1 MTFEEIKQKAIEEWE
16 SLEQEG
22 IPVIRI
28 GAATSDRAA
37 GALEVVEAF
46 ENELTRLNVEAKIVQ
61 TGSVGYGNY
70 EPLVIISKPDYP
82 RICYNNVTSDMVTRL
97 VEGYLLED
105 DPCMEFALGTL
116 EGGDGIPPH
125 IPELPRA
132 EHEQR
137 LLLRNCGFID
147 PENINHYIALGGY
160 SALIKALEMTPAEIV
175 GEIKQSGLR
184 GRGGAGFP
192 TGRKLEACLKSA
204 NTPKYVICNADE
216 GDPGAFMD
224 RIVLESDPHAVLEGM
239 IICAFTLNSSQGYIY
254 TRMEYPLAVER
265 LKTAIEQAKQLG
277 LLGENI
283 LGTEF
288 NFDIDVFQGAGA
300 FICGESSALM
310 YSIEGKR
317 GFPRV
322 RPPQSIES
330 GFRQKPTQLN
340 NVKTFAYIP
349 LIIEFGGE
357 YFASIGTEGSKG
369 TAVFALAGKVENVG
383 LVEVPM
389 GTTLRTVVDD
399 IGGGVI
405 GGKNFKGVQTGG
417 PSGGC
422 LPESF
427 LDTPIDFDSL
437 LEAGAMMGSGGM
449 IIMDEDN
456 CMVDAARFFLDFTV
470 QESCGKCVLCRLG
483 TTQMLS
489 ILEDIVSAKGK
500 SEDIEQLVG
509 LGNDIIAGSLC
520 GLGKSAPNPVLTT
533 IRYFKEEYEAHIQ
546 EKRCPALI
554 CRDLIAYYIIPEKC
568 YRGCEHCMI
577 VCPTEA
583 IVEHPK
589 RYKVVDQEKCVKCGN
604 CLEVC
609 PPEYDAV
616 IKISPISEVP
626 PSEMPSR
633 EAPAGKDEANGS
645 S

>member
-1 MTFEEIKQKAIEEWE
+1 MTFEEIKEKAISEWA
-16 SLEQEG
+16 SLEQDG

-37 GALEVVEAF
+37 GALEVVAEF
-46 ENELTRLNVEAKIVQ
+46 EKELARLNVEARIVQ

-82 RICYNNVTSDMVTRL
+82 RICYNNVTPEMVVRL
-97 VEGYLLED
+97 VEGYLQED
-105 DPCMEFALGTL
+105 DPCMELALGTL
-116 EGGDGIPPH
+116 EGGDDIDTPPH
-125 IPELPRA
+125 IPELPRS

-160 SALIKALEMTPAEIV
+160 RALIKALEMTPAKIVKEIM
-175 GEIKQSGLR
+175 QSGLR

-192 TGRKLEACLKSA
+192 TGRKLEACLKSSS
-204 NTPKYVICNADE
+204 TPKYVICNADE

-224 RIVLESDPHAVLEGM
+224 RVVLESDPHAVLEGM
-239 IICAFTLNSSQGYIY
+239 LISAFTLKSSQGYIY
-254 TRMEYPLAVER
+254 TRMEYPLAVQR
-265 LKTAIEQAKQLG
+265 LKSAIEQAKQFG

-283 LGTEF
+283 LGTGF
-288 NFDIDVFQGAGA
+288 NFDIEVFQGAGA

-349 LIIEFGGE
+349 LIVDRGAES
-357 YFASIGTEGSKG
+357 FAGIGTEGSKG

-389 GTTLRTVVDD
+389 GTTLRTVVDE

-405 GGKNFKGVQTGG
+405 GGKEFKGVQTGG

-456 CMVDAARFFLDFTV
+456 CMADAARFFLDFTV

-489 ILEDIVSAKGK
+489 ILNDIVSGQGK
-500 SEDIEQLVG
+500 PEDIEQLVE
-509 LGNDIIAGSLC
+509 LGEDIIAGSLC

-533 IRYFKEEYEAHIQ
+533 IRYFKTEYEAHIH

-554 CRDLIAYYIIPEKC
+554 CRDLIAYYIVPEKC
-568 YRGCEHCMI
+568 YRGCEHCVI

-589 RYKVVDQEKCVKCGN
+589 RYKVVEQEKCVKCGN

-626 PSEMPSR
+626 PSEIPSG
-633 EAPAGKDEANGS
+633 AASADKDAK
-645 S
+645 

>member
-1 MTFEEIKQKAIEEWE
+1 MMTFDEIKENAVAEWE
-16 SLEQEG
+16 SLEQDG

-37 GALEVVEAF
+37 GALEVIAEF
-46 ENELTRLNVEAKIVQ
+46 EKELARLKVEAKIVP

-82 RICYNNVTSDMVTRL
+82 RICYNNVTPDVVPRL
-97 VEGYLLED
+97 VEGYLQED
-105 DPCMEFALGTL
+105 DPCMELALGTL
-116 EGGDGIPPH
+116 EGGDDTPPH
-125 IPELPRA
+125 IPELPRS
-132 EHEQR
+132 EHELR

-160 SALIKALEMTPAEIV
+160 SALTKALEMNPADIV
-175 GEIKQSGLR
+175 EEIKQSGLR

-192 TGRKLEACLKSA
+192 TGRKLEACLMSA
-204 NTPKYVICNADE
+204 DAPKYVICNADE

-224 RIVLESDPHAVLEGM
+224 RVVLESDPHAVLEGM
-239 IICAFTLNSSQGYIY
+239 IICAFVLKSSQGYIY

-265 LKTAIEQAKQLG
+265 LKSAIEQAKQFG

-283 LGTEF
+283 LGTGF
-288 NFDIDVFQGAGA
+288 NFDIEVFQGAGA

-322 RPPQSIES
+322 RPPQSIAS

-340 NVKTFAYIP
+340 NVKSFAYIP
-349 LIIEFGGE
+349 VIIERGSDF
-357 YFASIGTEGSKG
+357 FANIGTEGSKG

-399 IGGGVI
+399 IGGGVTD
-405 GGKNFKGVQTGG
+405 GKTFKGVQTGG

-489 ILEDIVSAKGK
+489 ILNDIVGGKGK
-500 SEDIEQLVG
+500 SEDIDQLVG
-509 LGNDIIAGSLC
+509 LGEDIIDGSLC

-533 IRYFKEEYEAHIQ
+533 LRYFKAEYEAHIQ
-546 EKRCPALI
+546 EKRCPALV
-554 CRDLIAYYIIPEKC
+554 CSDLIAYYIIPEKC
-568 YRGCEHCMI
+568 YRGCEHCI
-577 VCPTEA
+577 VVCPTEA

-616 IKISPISEVP
+616 VKISPISEVP
-626 PSEMPSR
+626 PCEIPSG
-633 EAPAGKDEANGS
+633 EAPADKDK
-645 S
+645 

>member
-1 MTFEEIKQKAIEEWE
+1 MDFEEIKRTAIKEWE
-16 SLEQEG
+16 SLEQSE

-37 GALEVVEAF
+37 GALDVIEAF
-46 ENELTRLNVEAKIVQ
+46 EKELARLNVKAKILL
-61 TGSVGYGNY
+61 TGSVGFGNY

-82 RICYNNVTSDMVTRL
+82 RICYNNVNSDMVPRL
-97 VEGYLLED
+97 VEGFLIED

-116 EGGDGIPPH
+116 EGDIDTPPH
-125 IPELPRA
+125 IPELPRS
-132 EHEQR
+132 EHELR

-147 PENINHYIALGGY
+147 PENINHYIALRGY
-160 SALIKALEMTPAEIV
+160 GALNKAFEMNPLEIV
-175 GEIKQSGLR
+175 EEIKRSGLR

-192 TGRKLEACLKSA
+192 TGKKLEACYASSQ
-204 NTPKYVICNADE
+204 TPKYVICNADE

-239 IICAFTLNSSQGYIY
+239 IICGYVLNSSKGYIY

-265 LKTAIEQAKQLG
+265 IKTAIEQAKELG
-277 LLGENI
+277 FLGKNI
-283 LGTEF
+283 LGSDF
-288 NFDIDVFQGAGA
+288 CFDIEVFQGAGA

-340 NVKTFAYIP
+340 NVKTFAFIP
-349 LIIEFGGE
+349 VILARGSEHF
-357 YFASIGTEGSKG
+357 SNIGSERSKG

-389 GTTLRTVVDD
+389 GTTLEKVIYD
-399 IGGGVI
+399 IGGGVKD
-405 GGKNFKGVQTGG
+405 GKKFKGVQIGG

-422 LPESF
+422 LPETF

-437 LEAGAMMGSGGM
+437 TEAGAMMGSGGM

-470 QESCGKCVLCRLG
+470 EESCGKCVMCRLG
-483 TTQMLS
+483 TKQMQG
-489 ILEDIVSAKGK
+489 ILEDIVGGDGTP
-500 SEDIEQLVG
+500 EDLDQLIH
-509 LGNDIIAGSLC
+509 LGEDTKAGSLC

-533 IRYFKEEYEAHIQ
+533 IKYFKDEYEAHIK

-554 CRDLIAYYIIPEKC
+554 CRDLIAYYIIPKKC
-568 YRGCEHCMI
+568 YRGCEHCVI

-583 IVEHPK
+583 IIEHPK
-589 RYKVVDQEKCVKCGN
+589 RFKIVDQEKCVKCGN

-616 IKISPISEVP
+616 IKISPITELPASELP
-626 PSEMPSR
+626 I
-633 EAPAGKDEANGS
+633 KDAE
-645 S
+645 

>member
-1 MTFEEIKQKAIEEWE
+1 MTFDEIRQNAVAEWE
-16 SLEQEG
+16 SLEQDG

-37 GALEVVEAF
+37 GALEVLAEF
-46 ENELTRLNVEAKIVQ
+46 EKELARLNVEAKIVP

-82 RICYNNVTSDMVTRL
+82 RICYNNVAPDVVTRL
-97 VEGYLLED
+97 VEGYLQED
-105 DPCMEFALGTL
+105 DPCMELALGTL
-116 EGGDGIPPH
+116 EGGDDVPPH
-125 IPELPRA
+125 IPELPRT
-132 EHEQR
+132 EHELR

-160 SALIKALEMTPAEIV
+160 GALIKALEMPPDEIV
-175 GEIKQSGLR
+175 EEIRQSGLR

-224 RIVLESDPHAVLEGM
+224 RVVLESDPHAVLEGM
-239 IICAFTLNSSQGYIY
+239 IICAYVLKSSQGYIY

-265 LKTAIEQAKQLG
+265 LKTAIEQAKQFG

-283 LGTEF
+283 LGTGF
-288 NFDIDVFQGAGA
+288 NFDIEVFQGAGA

-349 LIIEFGGE
+349 LIIERGSEF
-357 YFASIGTEGSKG
+357 FSNIGTDGSKG

-383 LVEVPM
+383 LIEVPM

-405 GGKNFKGVQTGG
+405 GGKTFKGVQTGG

-489 ILEDIVSAKGK
+489 ILEDIVNGKGT

-509 LGNDIIAGSLC
+509 LGEDIIAGSLC

-533 IRYFKEEYEAHIQ
+533 MRYFQAEYEAHIH
-546 EKRCPALI
+546 EKRCPALV
-554 CRDLIAYYIIPEKC
+554 CRELIAYYIIPEKC
-568 YRGCEHCMI
+568 YRGCEHCI
-577 VCPTEA
+577 VVCPTEA

-589 RYKVVDQEKCVKCGN
+589 RYKVVDQEKCVKCAN

-626 PSEMPSR
+626 PSEI
-633 EAPAGKDEANGS
+633 PAGKAPADKDE
-645 S
+645 

>member
-1 MTFEEIKQKAIEEWE
+1 M
-16 SLEQEG
+16 
-22 IPVIRI
+22 
-28 GAATSDRAA
+28 
-37 GALEVVEAF
+37 
-46 ENELTRLNVEAKIVQ
+46 
-61 TGSVGYGNY
+61 
-70 EPLVIISKPDYP
+70 
-82 RICYNNVTSDMVTRL
+82 
-97 VEGYLLED
+97 
-105 DPCMEFALGTL
+105 
-116 EGGDGIPPH
+116 
-125 IPELPRA
+125 
-132 EHEQR
+132 
-137 LLLRNCGFID
+137 
-147 PENINHYIALGGY
+147 
-160 SALIKALEMTPAEIV
+160 SADA
-175 GEIKQSGLR
+175 
-184 GRGGAGFP
+184 
-192 TGRKLEACLKSA
+192 
-204 NTPKYVICNADE
+204 PKYVICNADE

-224 RIVLESDPHAVLEGM
+224 RVVLESDPHAVLEGM
-239 IICAFTLNSSQGYIY
+239 IICAFVLKSSQGYIY

-265 LKTAIEQAKQLG
+265 LKSAIEQAKQFG

-283 LGTEF
+283 LGTGF
-288 NFDIDVFQGAGA
+288 NFDIEVFQGAGA

-322 RPPQSIES
+322 RPPQSIAS

-340 NVKTFAYIP
+340 NVKSFAYIP
-349 LIIEFGGE
+349 VIIERGSDF
-357 YFASIGTEGSKG
+357 FANIGTEGSKG

-399 IGGGVI
+399 IGGGVTD
-405 GGKNFKGVQTGG
+405 GKTFKGVQTGG

-489 ILEDIVSAKGK
+489 ILNDIVGGKGK
-500 SEDIEQLVG
+500 SEDIDQLVG
-509 LGNDIIAGSLC
+509 LGEDIIDGSLC

-533 IRYFKEEYEAHIQ
+533 LRYFKAEYEAHIQ
-546 EKRCPALI
+546 EKRCPALV
-554 CRDLIAYYIIPEKC
+554 CSDLIAYYIIPEKC
-568 YRGCEHCMI
+568 YRGCEHCI
-577 VCPTEA
+577 VVCPTEA

-616 IKISPISEVP
+616 VKISPISEVP
-626 PSEMPSR
+626 PCEIPSG
-633 EAPAGKDEANGS
+633 EAPADKDK
-645 S
+645 

>member
-1 MTFEEIKQKAIEEWE
+1 MTFEKIKEKARAEWE
-16 SLEQEG
+16 SLEQG
-22 IPVIRI
+22 QIPIIRI

-37 GALEVVEAF
+37 GALEIVAEF
-46 ENELTRLNVEAKIVQ
+46 ENQLARLKIEAKIIQ

-70 EPLVIISKPDYP
+70 EPMVIISKPDYP
-82 RICYNNVTSDMVTRL
+82 RICYNNVTPNMVLRL
-97 VEGYLLED
+97 VEGYLKED
-105 DPCMEFALGTL
+105 DPCMELALGTF
-116 EGGDGIPPH
+116 EGGDDNDTAPH
-125 IPELPRA
+125 IPELPRS
-132 EHEQR
+132 EHELR

-160 SALIKALEMTPAEIV
+160 RALTRALTISPSEIV
-175 GEIKQSGLR
+175 SEIKLSGLR

-192 TGRKLEACLKSA
+192 TGKKLDACLSSP

-224 RIVLESDPHAVLEGM
+224 RVILESDPHAVLEGM
-239 IICAFTLNSSQGYIY
+239 IILAFTLNSSQGYIY

-265 LKTAIEQAKQLG
+265 LKTAIEQAKKLG

-283 LGTEF
+283 LETGF
-288 NFDIDVFQGAGA
+288 NFDIEVFQGAGA

-310 YSIEGKR
+310 YSLEGKR

-340 NVKTFAYIP
+340 NVKTFANIP
-349 LIIEFGGE
+349 LIIDRGSEF
-357 YFASIGTEGSKG
+357 FSNIGTAGSKG

-399 IGGGVI
+399 IGGGVKN
-405 GGKNFKGVQTGG
+405 GKKFKGVQTGG

-437 LEAGAMMGSGGM
+437 REAGAMMGSGGM

-470 QESCGKCVLCRLG
+470 KESCGKCVLCRLG

-489 ILEDIVSAKGK
+489 ILEDIVSGGGK
-500 SEDIEQLVG
+500 PEDIGQLVS
-509 LGNDIIAGSLC
+509 LSEDIIAGSLC

-533 IRYFKEEYEAHIQ
+533 IRYFKDEYEAHIQ

-554 CRDLIAYYIIPEKC
+554 CRDLIAYYIVPEKC
-568 YRGCEHCMI
+568 YRGCEHCMV

-589 RYKVVDQEKCVKCGN
+589 RFKVVNQEKCVKCGN

-626 PSEMPSR
+626 PSEIPS
-633 EAPAGKDEANGS
+633 GKDE
-645 S
+645 